1 METILNMK
9 DSHGHN
15 IESLLVKA
23 ISIAKDAHQYQVDK
37 YGAPYIGHI
46 TRVMNAGN
54 SVEEK
59 MVGILHDIV
68 EDTDWTFERLLEEGF
83 SESIVD
89 AVRCL
94 TKTDENEDYEDFIER
109 VTKNPLAIVV
119 KINDLSD
126 NLDIKRMPE
135 VKTEDIKRLNK
146 YLKAYRKL
154 IEYK

>member
-1 METILNMK
+1 MK
-9 DSHGHN
+9 DSHGHDM
-15 IESLLVKA
+15 ESMLKNA

-37 YGAPYIGHI
+37 YGASYIDHI

-59 MVGILHDIV
+59 IVGILHDIV
-68 EDTDWTFERLLEEGF
+68 EDTDWTFERLISEGF
-83 SESIVD
+83 SENIVD

-94 TKTDENEDYEDFIER
+94 TKTDVNEDYELFIDR
-109 VTKNPLAIVV
+109 VITNPLALRV

-135 VKTEDIKRLNK
+135 IKSEDLKRLNK

-154 IEYK
+154 MEI